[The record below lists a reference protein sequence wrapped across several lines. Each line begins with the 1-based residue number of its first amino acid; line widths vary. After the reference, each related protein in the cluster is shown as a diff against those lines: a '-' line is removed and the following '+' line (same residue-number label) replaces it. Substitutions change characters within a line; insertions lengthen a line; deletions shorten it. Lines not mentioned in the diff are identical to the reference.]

1 MSVTEK
7 IEKFAPSLARY
18 ATTFFLLLTILTG
31 LFTLAPYHNFQ
42 PYLAQGDHGRDLY
55 SYKATMEGALP
66 YQDYSSEFGPLMPYY
81 YSLFYRLFGVKVQ
94 SVLLGY
100 NFLILTLG
108 VIIYLACAV
117 FLPPFFAYT
126 CAVWYWAFRGAEFF
140 YTYNHV
146 GGLCA
151 LLTCLYCLLLYIR
164 TPRQKYICF
173 AFLSLFFLLL
183 IRLNQGVTSL
193 IALNIC
199 LIVTDIVQKNH
210 PLKNRIR
217 IYTYASLA
225 ALGAAAVI
233 YWFLLS
239 SLPGYVLYECFPF
252 IKSHRTD
259 VTTTPAD
266 AVVLLGQIILANFN
280 ASWLNRLLGVLMVAL
295 GVRACI
301 SIFQNKIDK
310 KIKTDI
316 LLVFFSLAT
325 LMTFVLHEFL
335 ASGVYYRLTWTFA
348 LLLITFFYLIFFATA
363 HAVHKDLR
371 TLLVA
376 ALLCLALF
384 SISQKNFLVYQI
396 KRWGEPLRFGDNK
409 VFTLQTPL
417 WRKTVGDVCD
427 YIEKNTKEDEKIFVV
442 PFDPLYYF
450 LTGRGSATRQL
461 IFFEHK
467 HISEE
472 QEHKT
477 ITDLIDKNVNWIL
490 ISNRAWSDEPG
501 MGRFGETY
509 CPLLSKYIQENFQVV
524 LTAGDWQNPPGWAWN
539 HGVLILKR
547 IDQSGINS
555 SAN

>member
-7 IEKFAPSLARY
+7 IEKFVPSLARH
-18 ATTFFLLLTILTG
+18 ATTFFLLLTIITG

-42 PYLAQGDHGRDLY
+42 PYIAQGDHGRDLY

-66 YQDYSSEFGPLMPYY
+66 YKDYSSEFGPLMPYY
-81 YSLFYRLFGVKVQ
+81 YSLFYRLFGIKVQ

-100 NFLILTLG
+100 NLLILTVG

-140 YTYNHV
+140 YTYNHI

-151 LLTCLYCLLLYIR
+151 LLSCLYCLFLYIR
-164 TPRQKYICF
+164 TSRLKYIYL

-183 IRLNQGVTSL
+183 IRLNLGVTSL
-193 IALNIC
+193 FALNIC
-199 LIVTDIVQKNH
+199 LIVTDITQKNH

-225 ALGAAAVI
+225 TLGGAAVI
-233 YWFLLS
+233 YWLLLS
-239 SLPGYVLYECFPF
+239 PLPGYILYECFPF

-259 VTTTPAD
+259 VTATPAD
-266 AVVLLGQIILANFN
+266 AVFLLGQIILANFN
-280 ASWLNRLLGVLMVAL
+280 ASWLNRLLGVFIVAL
-295 GVRACI
+295 GVQACI

-316 LLVFFSLAT
+316 LMVFFSLAT
-325 LMTFVLHEFL
+325 LMAFTLHEFL
-335 ASGVYYRLTWTFA
+335 ASGVYYRLTWTFS
-348 LLLITFFYLIFFATA
+348 LLLIAFFYLVFFATVPA
-363 HAVHKDLR
+363 HKDLR

-376 ALLCLALF
+376 ALLSLALF
-384 SISQKNFLVYQI
+384 SISQKNFLVYEI
-396 KRWGEPLRFGDNK
+396 KRLGEPLRFGDNK
-409 VFTLQTPL
+409 VFTLQSDS

-427 YIEKNTKEDEKIFVV
+427 YIVKNTREDEKIFVL

-450 LTGRGSATRQL
+450 LTGRGNASRQL

-472 QEHKT
+472 QEKNT
-477 ITDLIDKNVNWIL
+477 IADLIDKNVNWIL

-509 CPLLSKYIQENFQVV
+509 CLLLADYIQKNFQVV

-547 IDQSGINS
+547 IDKSVTN
-555 SAN
+555 APVN

>member
-7 IEKFAPSLARY
+7 IEKFAPSLARH
-18 ATTFFLLLTILTG
+18 ATAFFLLLTIITG
-31 LFTLAPYHNFQ
+31 AFTLAPYHNFQ

-55 SYKATMEGALP
+55 SYKATMEGARP

-100 NFLILTLG
+100 NLLILTVG
-108 VIIYLACAV
+108 VVIYLACAV
-117 FLPPFFAYT
+117 FLPPLFAYT

-164 TPRQKYICF
+164 TPRQKYIYF

-193 IALNIC
+193 FALTIC

-210 PLKNRIR
+210 PLNNRIR
-217 IYTYASLA
+217 TYTYASLA
-225 ALGAAAVI
+225 TLAAAGLI

-259 VTTTPAD
+259 VTTTPLD

-280 ASWLNRLLGVLMVAL
+280 ASWLNRFLGVFIVAL
-295 GVRACI
+295 ILRAGL
-301 SIFQNKIDK
+301 SALQNKIDPTTK
-310 KIKTDI
+310 AR
-316 LLVFFSLAT
+316 LLLAFFSLAT

-335 ASGVYYRLTWTFA
+335 ASGVYYRLTWTFS
-348 LLLITFFYLIFFATA
+348 LLLIALFYLIFFATIGS
-363 HAVHKDLR
+363 VHRDLR
-371 TLLVA
+371 TLLTI
-376 ALLCLALF
+376 ALLGLALF
-384 SISQKNFLVYQI
+384 TISQKNFLVYEI
-396 KRWGEPLRFGDNK
+396 KRLGEPLRLGDNK
-409 VFTLQTPL
+409 IFTLQSPL

-427 YIEKNTKEDEKIFVV
+427 YIVKNTREDEKIFVL

-450 LTGRGSATRQL
+450 LTGRGSASRQL

-467 HISEE
+467 HITEE
-472 QEHKT
+472 QEKKT
-477 ITDLIDKNVNWIL
+477 IADLLDKNVHWVL

-501 MGRFGETY
+501 MGRFGQTY
-509 CPLLSKYIQENFQVV
+509 CPLLSDYIQKNFQVV
-524 LTAGDWQNPPGWAWN
+524 LAAGDWQNPPGWAWN
-539 HGVLILKR
+539 HGMLILKR
-547 IDQSGINS
+547 IDKSGTHS